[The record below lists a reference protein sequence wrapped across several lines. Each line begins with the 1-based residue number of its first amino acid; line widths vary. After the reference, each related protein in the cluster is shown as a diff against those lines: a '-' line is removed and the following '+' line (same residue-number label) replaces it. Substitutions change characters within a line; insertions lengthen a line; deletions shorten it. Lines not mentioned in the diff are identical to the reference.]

1 VARIKAYFYQRSGDL
16 NEAREQYELS
26 IVLSPKTS
34 QLYYWFGK
42 FILQQEEDVDG
53 AVKEF
58 EKAFNL
64 DKKSLDVSLALARGY
79 MFQHKF
85 NEANEILDNLSET
98 IDEKDEHNYKTYL
111 DTKMQIPYRIADEF
125 ISEGKILEGIEPLLN
140 MKSIFDS
147 LPNHFRDLHIRK
159 KIGKCS
165 YLLTKLKK
173 LTDPQ
178 SEKKVQLITEWV
190 HAESES

>member
-1 VARIKAYFYQRSGDL
+1 
-16 NEAREQYELS
+16 
-26 IVLSPKTS
+26 
-34 QLYYWFGK
+34 
-42 FILQQEEDVDG
+42 
-53 AVKEF
+53 
-58 EKAFNL
+58 
-64 DKKSLDVSLALARGY
+64 

-85 NEANEILDNLSET
+85 NEANKILDNLSET

-125 ISEGKILEGIEPLLN
+125 ISEGKPLKAIDPLLD

-165 YLLTKLKK
+165 YLIAKLKK

-178 SEKKVQLITEWV
+178 SEAKVNLIAEWV
-190 HAESES
+190 HAEAES